1 MSTYSPTVGIIY
13 PGHAAEGDY
22 PAYEATLK
30 HDDETA
36 SVRLPVVI
44 STIGV
49 DEHTPEA
56 LLETGSHP
64 RLSEACARLLSEQH
78 LDSVMWACTSGSFV
92 YGWEGAHQQ
101 VKQLKAETGVP
112 TSSTSLAFARAVESL
127 GVSKV
132 AVAASYPTELAQHF
146 DTFLAAAGA
155 EVVGFVAHDI
165 FTAGQVGTMGR
176 EEVLA
181 MIRAAD
187 VAEAEAILVPDTA
200 MHSLAWVADLEA
212 AAGKPVLTANQVTVW
227 EGMRIAGVAS
237 PELPGLGVLFD
248 PRQAAHL

>member
-1 MSTYSPTVGIIY
+1 MRTYSPTVGIIY

-22 PAYEATLK
+22 PAYEATLN
-30 HDDETA
+30 HDAETP

-64 RLSEACARLLSEQH
+64 RLSEACSRLLNEQRV
-78 LDSVMWACTSGSFV
+78 DSVMWACTSGSFV
-92 YGWEGAHQQ
+92 YGWRGAHQQ
-101 VKQLKAETGVP
+101 VQQLEAETGLP
-112 TSSTSLAFARAVESL
+112 TSSTSLAFARALDAL

-146 DTFLAAAGA
+146 ERFLAAAGA
-155 EVVGFVAHDI
+155 EVLGFTAHDI
-165 FTAGQVGTMGR
+165 FTAGEVGTMGR
-176 EEVLA
+176 AEVLA
-181 MIRAAD
+181 MIGAAE

-227 EGMRIAGVAS
+227 EGMRIAGVAA
-237 PELPGLGVLFD
+237 PRLPGLGALFD